1 MGENRAQAWSVLAL
15 VAVAVV
21 LSAARF
27 APASPESLEVYP
39 SASLAQRTWLSDY
52 NPGLKGTPGD
62 TPVLVYEGAVPGG
75 TMLVLGGTHP
85 DEAAGSAAA
94 MVLAENAV
102 LEQGRLIV
110 IPYANASGFTH
121 NLPQEG
127 HPAQFTLDTPDG
139 PRTIPYGARLSN
151 PVHQWPDPTVYV
163 ESVHGQKL
171 AGVEA
176 RNLNRAFPGSE
187 NGTLTSKVA
196 YAITRLIEEEQV
208 DVSVDLHE
216 SSPEYPVNNAIV
228 AHERALDLAAITA
241 VELEMSGVAINI
253 EPSPE
258 SLRGFSHREWGDN
271 TDTYAVLFESTNPA
285 QGRLRG
291 TTDAS
296 LIVEGKDPMYL
307 KASSRGRL
315 YVPYTEEGTPLA
327 MRVGRHVTSIAALA
341 TSYNMLDPDRA
352 IVISGLPSYDEL
364 VSNGVGAYLS
374 PSKK

>member
-1 MGENRAQAWSVLAL
+1 LRSHRAQDWIVLVLAAI
-15 VAVAVV
+15 VVV

-27 APASPESLEVYP
+27 APASPTSLELYP
-39 SASLAQRTWLSDY
+39 SPSLTRQTWLSDY
-52 NPGLKGTPGD
+52 NPALKGTPGD
-62 TPVLVYEGAVPGG
+62 TPVLVFEGAEPGG

-85 DEAAGSAAA
+85 DEPAGCAAA
-94 MVLAENAV
+94 LVLAENV
-102 LEQGRLIV
+102 MPEQGRVIV

-127 HPAQFTLDTPDG
+127 HPSHYTLDTPNG
-139 PRTIPYGARLSN
+139 RRTIPYGARLSN

-163 ESVHGQKL
+163 ESVRGQKL

-176 RNLNRAFPGSE
+176 RNLNRAYPGLQ

-196 YAITRLIEEEQV
+196 YAITSLIREEQV

-228 AHERALDLAAITA
+228 AHDRALDLAAITA
-241 VELEMSGVAINI
+241 VELELSGVAMNI

-271 TDTYAVLFESTNPA
+271 TDTYAVLFESPNPA

-291 TTDAS
+291 KTDEQ
-296 LIVEGKDPMYL
+296 LIIDGQDPMYL

-327 MRVGRHVTSIAALA
+327 MRVGRHIASIAALA
-341 TSYNMLDPDRA
+341 TSHTMLAPDRG
-352 IVISGLPSYDEL
+352 IVLSGLPTYDEL

-374 PSKK
+374 PSER